1 MQPVPPPRFD
11 ELQSVIFHLEKKILV
26 QSISVWGSTFLGER
40 SASKRTSETKRRTK
54 RKAYILIHTFIS
66 YLKEQVKQ
74 DGGKVKQVQQ
84 IKHKHSVLYNSNS
97 W

>member
-26 QSISVWGSTFLGER
+26 QSISSHFCFGAQLFLENEVHQKEQVKQDGQKE
-40 SASKRTSETKRRTK
+40 KHVNT
-54 RKAYILIHTFIS
+54 YIS

-84 IKHKHSVLYNSNS
+84 IKHKHSVLYKSNS